1 MIQQEKEGDGP
12 KELGELKK
20 GRSSE
25 AVLVVFIEG
34 CVFHVGQK
42 NVSEAFPT
50 ISESLNDD

>member
-1 MIQQEKEGDGP
+1 MIRREKEGSGQ
-12 KELGELKK
+12 KQVGELEKE
-20 GRSSE
+20 RTRE

-34 CVFHVGQK
+34 CVFQVGQR